1 MMQYI
6 RTMIWR
12 MCRSSINDAG
22 AVGAVAAITPQDPDT
37 AAAARAGVAQRPVRH
52 VSQYGRP
59 GCHGSSHHAARSV
72 A

>member
-1 MMQYI
+1 
-6 RTMIWR
+6 

-37 AAAARAGVAQRPVRH
+37 AAAARAGVAQRPQFAMYLNTDAPV
-52 VSQYGRP
+52 VT
-59 GCHGSSHHAARSV
+59 AAAIMQLV